1 MGSASPPPPPPPSA
15 SGAPGGP
22 AGAPRKGLRGRCWGA
37 PWKGLRGGCW
47 GAPGEG
53 GPRRG
58 PLLRELLAPFMAAR
72 KAEAVLLG
80 AGALM
85 GALSGLLLP
94 YFFVSMGATI
104 DNLSSG
110 VAVGGPVKQ
119 MAVAGALNLLLQGVS
134 CCCFEAAADRL
145 AARRRSSFVA
155 AVLQQQLS
163 WFDRQ
168 DAGSLA
174 AKLDSSLADL
184 REGIGLKFVAIPYN
198 LLLVVGSL
206 AAALVTS
213 WEVTLCAAAGLLPAV
228 AFGALL
234 AAALRRAAAA
244 AAAALEAAGA
254 VAAEALGAPR
264 TVAAFGQEGASK
276 ARYQQHIAAAE
287 AAAAR
292 GGLFS
297 GLGMA
302 GLISSVFAIGG
313 IKGYRGAHLEGYKG
327 EQRGV
332 QGGLKGSQKGPPGS
346 ARGALKE
353 AQGVLQGPQR
363 GSRGAPKGP
372 QKGTEKV
379 PKGEAKGPRRGP
391 EGVLK
396 GAPGN
401 NVLLL
406 LRLLAAAET

>member
-1 MGSASPPPPPPPSA
+1 MGSASPPPPPSPSA

-22 AGAPRKGLRGRCWGA
+22 PGAPRKGLRGRRWGA
-37 PWKGLRGGCW
+37 PWKGLRGRWW

-53 GPRRG
+53 GPPRG
-58 PLLRELLAPFMAAR
+58 PALWGLLAPFMAA
-72 KAEAVLLG
+72 KKVEAVLLG
-80 AGALM
+80 GGALL

-94 YFFVSMGATI
+94 YFFKSMGATI

-110 VAVGGPVKQ
+110 VDVGGPVKQ
-119 MAVAGALNLLLQGVS
+119 MAAAGALNLVLQGVS
-134 CCCFEAAADRL
+134 CFCFEAAADRL
-145 AARRRSSFVA
+145 VARQRSSYVA

-184 REGIGLKFVAIPYN
+184 REGIGMKFVAIPYN

-206 AAALVTS
+206 AVALATS
-213 WEVTLCAAAGLLPAV
+213 WQVTLCAAAGLLPAV

-234 AAALRRAAAA
+234 AGALRRAAAA

-254 VAAEALGAPR
+254 VAAETLGAPR
-264 TVAAFGQEGASK
+264 TVAAFGQEGASR
-276 ARYQQHIAAAE
+276 ARYEQHIAAAE

-302 GLISSVFAIGG
+302 GLISSVFAIGAPEG
-313 IKGYRGAHLEGYKG
+313 LQRGPRGAPE
-327 EQRGV
+327 
-332 QGGLKGSQKGPPGS
+332 
-346 ARGALKE
+346 
-353 AQGVLQGPQR
+353 GPQR
-363 GSRGAPKGP
+363 EPRGD
-372 QKGTEKV
+372 
-379 PKGEAKGPRRGP
+379 P
-391 EGVLK
+391 EGTQTGK
-396 GAPGN
+396 PGGH
-401 NVLLL
+401 
-406 LRLLAAAET
+406 